1 MQSKQQKD
9 DITTIQVFLDRT
21 WAEFGL
27 SKNTL
32 SAYEQDLKLFCVW
45 LYKNNSTLLNAQS
58 DLVKKYLS
66 ERFSLGKK
74 ASSNARLISS
84 LRRFYDYALLNNLI
98 AENPCDLLQSP
109 KLGKYLPTTITEEEV
124 QRLLDAPELSSLH
137 GMRDKAMF
145 ELMYAC
151 GLRVSELVDLSIDAV
166 NLSGGVVKV
175 LGKGMKERLV
185 PLGDHASESLSDY
198 LTHSRQRLLKNKVE
212 TNKLFL
218 TNRGTGMSRQA
229 FWHRIK
235 YYAQKVS
242 IAQSIS
248 PHTLRH
254 AFATHLLNNGAD
266 LRAVQMLLG
275 HSDLSTTQIYTHVA
289 KERLKNLHNQHHPR
303 G

>member
-98 AENPCDLLQSP
+98 AEIPCDLLQSP
-109 KLGKYLPTTITEEEV
+109 
-124 QRLLDAPELSSLH
+124 
-137 GMRDKAMF
+137 
-145 ELMYAC
+145 
-151 GLRVSELVDLSIDAV
+151 
-166 NLSGGVVKV
+166 
-175 LGKGMKERLV
+175 
-185 PLGDHASESLSDY
+185 
-198 LTHSRQRLLKNKVE
+198 
-212 TNKLFL
+212 
-218 TNRGTGMSRQA
+218 
-229 FWHRIK
+229 
-235 YYAQKVS
+235 
-242 IAQSIS
+242 
-248 PHTLRH
+248 
-254 AFATHLLNNGAD
+254 
-266 LRAVQMLLG
+266 
-275 HSDLSTTQIYTHVA
+275 
-289 KERLKNLHNQHHPR
+289 
-303 G
+303 